1 MRHLPA
7 ALLTTLLLCF
17 TTEALATGAE
27 PFQAPGL
34 SSSPQPQPEPQAQT
48 NAAQPD
54 TPVRLHPGVQLGRR
68 AGMTLAA
75 RGVIPTVVLVPDP
88 ASYAE
93 AIAGWTPSTI
103 YPVLIDDGSWTTRE
117 DIARFVRSFKPES
130 VVRWQ
135 INLDDTPA
143 TPPAEMRPRRA
154 VRNARTLAESALA
167 RAWGLDAQ
175 TPEDEPLHHRLI
187 THWIENALAPP
198 GLIVADERDPAWT
211 AALALAA
218 ARAQPILWTTLP
230 KLSVDSSI
238 SPAEAEAVCAQI
250 EQFATQSRLPWRALG
265 DALDAVTIAASLPG
279 RIETQPKEFVATT
292 DRIGRHPDAT
302 RWAWAGQIFGSEPR
316 AAYRAMCSIF
326 LRIESAWLFDGYNS
340 TQPWVQWDCTEA
352 AEHLKKADIF
362 TMLDDE
368 PNNRLRNWKLRAERP
383 VHADLI
389 LINSSGNRA
398 WFDLAGSRAQAGDIP
413 LLDVPAAMHIV
424 HSWSAVSPGR
434 PATVA
439 GRWLEHGVF
448 AYIGSVHEPY
458 LQAFIPTPIF
468 AQRLLGGMAFGAAG
482 RGDSS
487 KVWRLTVLA
496 DPLYAYRPTSPRLE
510 TDLPLKGATSLRDQ
524 FKTAATKGNYA
535 EMYASLSL
543 LGRDSDAARLATAM
557 LRDKPEHLSPA
568 VAEAAL
574 FILFRTGMDDEFLRA
589 YAVLPVDL
597 ANDLNATDAL
607 WHVGRRAIRERSN
620 FREAALTLM
629 AAHIR
634 ETQKDADAAELQ
646 QLGGGRP

>member
-7 ALLTTLLLCF
+7 ALLTTLLLCCLPLGA
-17 TTEALATGAE
+17 TEPLDGVRSPCDGVILPLDTGAG

-34 SSSPQPQPEPQAQT
+34 VFSPQPDTTQPEP
-48 NAAQPD
+48 AA
-54 TPVRLHPGVQLGRR
+54 RLHPGVQLGRR

-103 YPVLIDDGSWTTRE
+103 YPVLIDDGSWKTRE

-135 INLDDTPA
+135 FDPA
-143 TPPAEMRPRRA
+143 TSASAPPTEMRPRRA
-154 VRNARTLAESALA
+154 IRGARALAESALA
-167 RAWGLDAQ
+167 RAWGLEAQ
-175 TPEDEPLHHRLI
+175 TPDDEPLHHRLVA
-187 THWIENALAPP
+187 HWLDNSLAPP

-238 SPAEAEAVCAQI
+238 SPAQAEAVCAQI

-265 DALDAVTIAASLPG
+265 DAIDAVTIAAALPG
-279 RIETQPKEFVATT
+279 RIETQPKEFIATT
-292 DRIGRHPDAT
+292 DRIGRHPDAG

-326 LRIESAWLFDGYNS
+326 LRIESAWLFDGYDS
-340 TQPWVQWDCTEA
+340 TQPWVQWDCTRA
-352 AEHLKKADIF
+352 AEYLKKADIF

-368 PNNRLRNWKLRAERP
+368 PNNRLRDWKLRAERP
-383 VHADLI
+383 IHADLI

-398 WFDLAGSRAQAGDIP
+398 WFDLAGSRARAGDIP

-458 LQAFIPTPIF
+458 LQAFVPTPIF

-487 KVWRLTVLA
+487 KVWRITVLA
-496 DPLYAYRPTSPRLE
+496 DPLYAYRPVSPRQE
-510 TDLPLKGATSLRDQ
+510 IDLPLEGTISLEEELKEAAGAGR
-524 FKTAATKGNYA
+524 YA
-535 EMYASLSL
+535 EMFAALSL
-543 LGRDSDAARLATAM
+543 LGRDSATARLFGAM
-557 LRDKPEHLSPA
+557 LRDAPQSLDA
-568 VAEAAL
+568 GVAEAAL
-574 FILFRTGMDDEFLRA
+574 FALFRTGTDEAFLHA
-589 YAVLPVDL
+589 YTVLPEDL
-597 ANDLNATDAL
+597 AGDLHAVDAL
-607 WHVGRRAIRERSN
+607 WFVGRRAVRERSDYH
-620 FREAALTLM
+620 EAALTLM

-634 ETQKDADAAELQ
+634 EVQKEAD
-646 QLGGGRP
+646 